1 ILSCKIATDGSGQS
15 KGYGLVQFDN
25 EESAQRKGNCTNK
38 TKFNNIFVKNL
49 TESTTDEDL
58 KKIFGEY
65 GTITSAVVMRDG
77 DGKSKC
83 FGFVNFENAD
93 DAAKT
98 VDALNRDR
106 EWYQAMKETVYKFQ
120 GLDLYIKNLNDSI
133 NDEKLEELG
142 GIRKGAGFVVFSTPE
157 EATRDLAEMNSKMI
171 KKVRA
176 RLQAQFSQ
184 MRTVAIAPSV
194 PPRMPMYPHAP
205 AIIPPQAGFGYQQQL
220 VLGMSPGGAPMP
232 NFFVPVVLQGQ
243 QDQCLGGRRGA
254 GPVQQT
260 QQPLPMMQQQM
271 LPRAHVYRCPLGRNM
286 QDVPMQGVAGCM
298 LPIPF
303 DMGAGMPRRD
313 ASVGQPTPITPL
325 STALANASPE
335 QRRTLPGESLYPLI
349 EQLERDAAAEKV
361 TGMLLEMHQT
371 EVLHLLESPEAF
383 KAKVAEAMEVL
394 RSVAQQQANN
404 PADQLASL
412 SLNDNLFFLSILRSL
427 NKFGLVVV
435 SNN

>member
-1 ILSCKIATDGSGQS
+1 
-15 KGYGLVQFDN
+15 
-25 EESAQRKGNCTNK
+25 
-38 TKFNNIFVKNL
+38 
-49 TESTTDEDL
+49 
-58 KKIFGEY
+58 
-65 GTITSAVVMRDG
+65 MRDL
-77 DGKSKC
+77 S
-83 FGFVNFENAD
+83 
-93 DAAKT
+93 
-98 VDALNRDR
+98 
-106 EWYQAMKETVYKFQ
+106 
-120 GLDLYIKNLNDSI
+120 
-133 NDEKLEELG
+133 

-157 EATRDLAEMNSKMI
+157 EASRDLAEMNIFTNENSSYSSLGSSSYANVPTRCSGHRATVS
-171 KKVRA
+171 VR
-176 RLQAQFSQ
+176 
-184 MRTVAIAPSV
+184 PST
-194 PPRMPMYPHAP
+194 

-232 NFFVPVVLQGQ
+232 NFFVPVVLQG
-243 QDQCLGGRRGA
+243 
-254 GPVQQT
+254 PVQQT

-271 LPRAHVYRCPLGRNM
+271 LPGAHVYRCPLGRNM

-303 DMGAGMPRRD
+303 DMGARMPRRD